1 MLCLFNSCCFQY
13 EGKSGSAL
21 QVIRSSF
28 NCRSGG
34 LKCRLEKLPC
44 NVLSCLSGCDR
55 KDKFS
60 SSNKCILDGELLVN
74 ITLRLPRLRLAAVAG
89 DILNWSVTSC
99 FLCLLPD
106 QNVQLEML

>member
-1 MLCLFNSCCFQY
+1 MLCLFYSCYFGC

-34 LKCRLEKLPC
+34 LKCRLEKPPC

-60 SSNKCILDGELLVN
+60 SSKSYILHGELLMN
-74 ITLRLPRLRLAAVAG
+74 ITLRLPRVRLAAVAG

-99 FLCLLPD
+99 FLCLFPD

>member
-1 MLCLFNSCCFQY
+1 MLCLFYSRCFGY

-21 QVIRSSF
+21 QVIRHSF

-44 NVLSCLSGCDR
+44 NVLSYPSGCDR

-60 SSNKCILDGELLVN
+60 SSKSCILDGELLVN
-74 ITLRLPRLRLAAVAG
+74 ISLRLSRVRLAAVAG
-89 DILNWSVTSC
+89 DILN
-99 FLCLLPD
+99 
-106 QNVQLEML
+106 

>member
-1 MLCLFNSCCFQY
+1 MLCLFYSCCFGY

-28 NCRSGG
+28 NCRSGE

-44 NVLSCLSGCDR
+44 NVLSCLSGFDR

-60 SSNKCILDGELLVN
+60 SSKSYILDGELLVN
-74 ITLRLPRLRLAAVAG
+74 ITLRLPRVRLAAVPG
-89 DILNWSVTSC
+89 DILN
-99 FLCLLPD
+99 
-106 QNVQLEML
+106 